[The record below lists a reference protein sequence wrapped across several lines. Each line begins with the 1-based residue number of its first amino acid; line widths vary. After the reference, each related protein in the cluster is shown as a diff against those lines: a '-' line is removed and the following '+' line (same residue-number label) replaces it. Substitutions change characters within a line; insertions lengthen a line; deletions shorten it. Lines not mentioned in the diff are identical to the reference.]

1 MDDEFA
7 AGFHSV
13 LNVLEN
19 NAESVDRLWVDKA
32 RNDTRTAKVIADAA
46 REGVRVQ
53 RVPKAKLDSLA
64 GEGVR
69 HQGVLA
75 RLHIIELKDEQWLF
89 AMLEALPQRPLL
101 LVLDGVQDPHN
112 LGACLR
118 SAAAAGVDAVIVPK
132 DRSAPVNATARRAAS
147 GATESVAIVRI
158 TNVSRV
164 LKKLKERG
172 IWIFGASGT
181 AETDLYDSNLTAA
194 AAIVVGS
201 EHKGLRH
208 GTEKMC
214 DELIRIPMTTA
225 VSSLNVSVAAGI
237 CLFEAQ
243 RQRRLES

>member
-7 AGFHSV
+7 AGFHAV
-13 LNVLEN
+13 LNVLEKYPQGL
-19 NAESVDRLWVDKA
+19 DRLWIDKE
-32 RNDTRTAKVIADAA
+32 RNDARIAMVIAAA
-46 REGVRVQ
+46 SNQGVRVQ

-75 RLHIIELKDEQWLF
+75 RLHAVDVKDEPWLF
-89 AMLEALPQRPLL
+89 SALDVLERPPLL
-101 LVLDGVQDPHN
+101 LVLDGIQDPHN

-147 GATESVAIVRI
+147 GATESVAIVRV
-158 TNVSRV
+158 TNVARV
-164 LKKLKERG
+164 LKKLKQRG
-172 IWIFGASGT
+172 IWIYGASGNAKT
-181 AETDLYDSNLTAA
+181 ELYQCKLTDAI
-194 AAIVVGS
+194 AIVVGS

-208 GTEKMC
+208 GTEQMC
-214 DELIRIPMTTA
+214 DQLMRIPMTDA
-225 VSSLNVSVAAGI
+225 VASLNVSVAAGI

-243 RQRRLES
+243 RQRAL